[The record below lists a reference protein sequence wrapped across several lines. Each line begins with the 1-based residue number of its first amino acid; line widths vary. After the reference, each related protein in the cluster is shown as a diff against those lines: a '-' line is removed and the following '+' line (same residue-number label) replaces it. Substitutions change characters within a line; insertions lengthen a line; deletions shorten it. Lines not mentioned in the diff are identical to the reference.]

1 MSVKGSSGNLVI
13 SIDDFIASNTRDDKK
28 RDEGLTT
35 PSDIERFDDI
45 RYGENERNVLD
56 VYRPKDCEGKLPVIV
71 SVHGGGWVYGNKSI
85 NQFYC
90 MSLAQKGFA
99 VVNFSYR
106 LSPEYKHPTPL
117 IDTNKVFKWVI
128 ENADAYEFDTDNVF
142 AVGDSVGANIVGF
155 FCCLCLDNEYA
166 KKLSVKPPKDFVPKA
181 LGLNCGLYCLER
193 GKEPLLDNL
202 AAEYF
207 PKGGT
212 DEEYGEIDLKKHIKS
227 TFPPSFIATASEDFL
242 RSQAKPFYEFLK
254 SLGVETEY
262 RCYGDEKNVLTH
274 VFHINIKLDGA
285 RECNADECEFFK
297 KHIERHKGKDL
308 K

>member
-13 SIDDFIASNTRDDKK
+13 SINDFITSNTRDDKK
-28 RDEGLTT
+28 RDAGLTT
-35 PSDIERFDDI
+35 PADIERFDNI
-45 RYGENERNVLD
+45 RYGEDERNVLD
-56 VYRPKDCEGKLPVIV
+56 VYRPKNRNGKLPVIV
-71 SVHGGGWVYGNKSI
+71 SVHGGGWVYGDKTI

-106 LSPEYKHPTPL
+106 LSPKYKHPTPL

-128 ENADAYEFDTDNVF
+128 ENADVYGFDIDNVF

-166 KKLSVKPPKDFVPKA
+166 KKLSIEPPKDFVPKA
-181 LGLNCGLYCLER
+181 IGLNCGLYCLER

-212 DEEYGEIDLKKHIKS
+212 DEEYGEIDLIKHIKAK
-227 TFPPSFIATASEDFL
+227 FPPSFIATANEDFL
-242 RSQAKPFYEFLK
+242 RPQAKPFYEFLK

-262 RCYGDEKNVLTH
+262 HCYGDKKNVLTH

-285 RECNADECEFFK
+285 KTCNADECAFFL
-297 KHIERHKGKDL
+297 KHLDTHKGI
-308 K
+308 

>member
-56 VYRPKDCEGKLPVIV
+56 VYRPKDREGKLPVIV

-166 KKLSVKPPKDFVPKA
+166 KKLSVNPPKGFVPKA

-274 VFHINIKLDGA
+274 VFHINTKLQGA
-285 RECNADECEFFK
+285 RECNADECEFFRK
-297 KHIERHKGKDL
+297 KVQTTKGNV
-308 K
+308 